1 MNRKLMVGA
10 ALAIALVMPLAGCGS
25 GKGKLS
31 AAKICASAGGK
42 YSMQTQTC
50 DTPAHSSR
58 KASEMCQASGGYY
71 DTAAQT
77 CEVGLE

>member
-1 MNRKLMVGA
+1 MNRRVMVAMTLAVALM
-10 ALAIALVMPLAGCGS
+10 IPLAGCA
-25 GKGKLS
+25 GKARLS

-50 DTPAHSSR
+50 DAPAQTGR
-58 KASEMCQASGGYY
+58 KASEMCAAHGGTY
-71 DTAAQT
+71 DPNAQV

>member
-1 MNRKLMVGA
+1 MNRKMMVGA
-10 ALAIALVMPLAGCGS
+10 ALAIALVLPLVGCS
-25 GKGKLS
+25 SKGKLS

-50 DTPAHSSR
+50 DTPQHTSKR
-58 KASEMCQASGGYY
+58 ASEMCQAHGGYY
-71 DTAAQT
+71 DTTAQT

>member
-10 ALAIALVMPLAGCGS
+10 ALAIALVVPLAGCS

-31 AAKICASAGGK
+31 AAKICAAAGGK

-50 DTPAHSSR
+50 DTPQHSGK
-58 KASEMCQASGGYY
+58 KASEMCQAHGGYY
-71 DTAAQT
+71 DTASQV

>member
-1 MNRKLMVGA
+1 MNRRSMVA
-10 ALAIALVMPLAGCGS
+10 FALAVAFIIPLAGCS
-25 GKGKLS
+25 SKARLS

-50 DTPAHSSR
+50 DAPAQTGK
-58 KASEMCQASGGYY
+58 KASEMCQAHGGTY
-71 DTAAQT
+71 DPNAQV

>member
-1 MNRKLMVGA
+1 MNRRVMVAMTLAVALM
-10 ALAIALVMPLAGCGS
+10 IPLAGCA
-25 GKGKLS
+25 GKARLS

-50 DTPAHSSR
+50 DAPAQTGR
-58 KASEMCQASGGYY
+58 KASEMCAAHGGAY
-71 DTAAQT
+71 DPNAQV

>member
-1 MNRKLMVGA
+1 MNRRVMVA
-10 ALAIALVMPLAGCGS
+10 MALAVVFVIPLAGCSS
-25 GKGKLS
+25 GKAKLS

-50 DTPAHSSR
+50 DAPAQSSR
-58 KASEMCQASGGYY
+58 RASDMCMAHGGTY
-71 DTAAQT
+71 DANAQV

>member
-1 MNRKLMVGA
+1 MNRRVMVA
-10 ALAIALVMPLAGCGS
+10 MALAVVFVVPLAGCS
-25 GKGKLS
+25 GKARLS

-50 DTPAHSSR
+50 DAPAQSSR
-58 KASEMCQASGGYY
+58 KASDMCQAHGGTY
-71 DTAAQT
+71 DANAQV